1 MRGERR
7 RMGWLS
13 GEVDRRD
20 NNFQRKEKERIWLRE
35 LVAFLHAREQIYRW
49 GSARSQWYI
58 ATSYY

>member
-13 GEVDRRD
+13 EEVDRRD
-20 NNFQRKEKERIWLRE
+20 NSFPRKGKERIWLRE
-35 LVAFLHAREQIYRW
+35 LVAFLHGREQNYRW

-58 ATSYY
+58 AASYY